1 MSESSSVA
9 TDAERQE
16 VLSECENR
24 IGYTFKDREILQRG
38 LTHSSCASTRLDCNE
53 RMEFLGDAVL
63 GMVICE
69 HVFNRYPDR
78 REGQLTQLKSHLV
91 SRSVCTQVG
100 ERLALHEL
108 MFVGKGLQ
116 SIPDSLKA
124 AVVESLIA
132 AIYLDG
138 GLQPASDF
146 ILRAFAPELEGCGE
160 LDGEN
165 YKSTLQ
171 EETQRDG
178 SIVPKY
184 VIIEQRGPDHARE
197 FLVAVEIGDRQFESA
212 WGRSKKEA
220 EQKAAMFALEAM
232 NEKGE

>member
-132 AIYLDG
+132 A
-138 GLQPASDF
+138 
-146 ILRAFAPELEGCGE
+146 
-160 LDGEN
+160 
-165 YKSTLQ
+165 
-171 EETQRDG
+171 
-178 SIVPKY
+178 
-184 VIIEQRGPDHARE
+184 
-197 FLVAVEIGDRQFESA
+197 
-212 WGRSKKEA
+212 
-220 EQKAAMFALEAM
+220 
-232 NEKGE
+232 